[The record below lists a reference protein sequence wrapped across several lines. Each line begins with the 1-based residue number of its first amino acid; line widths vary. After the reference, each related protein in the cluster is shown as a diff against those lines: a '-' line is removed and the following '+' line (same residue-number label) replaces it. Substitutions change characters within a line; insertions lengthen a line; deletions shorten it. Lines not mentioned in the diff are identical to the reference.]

1 MTDHPRFEPVSR
13 APDQA
18 HLGYHGGRL
27 VNSVLRLVDAA
38 QAMRG
43 SRKSAPLPNA
53 SVAIPSHGPLAQR
66 ES

>member
-13 APDQA
+13 VPDQA

-27 VNSVLRLVDAA
+27 VNSVLRLVDAV
-38 QAMRG
+38 QAMRRSTTG
-43 SRKSAPLPNA
+43 PHLPNA
-53 SVAIPSHGPLAQR
+53 SVAIPGRGPLPQR

>member
-13 APDQA
+13 VPDQA

-27 VNSVLRLVDAA
+27 VNSVLRLVDAV

-43 SRKSAPLPNA
+43 SRTGAQLPNA
-53 SVAIPSHGPLAQR
+53 SVATPSPGPLPQR

>member
-1 MTDHPRFEPVSR
+1 MTDHPRFEPVSG
-13 APDQA
+13 APEQA

-38 QAMRG
+38 LAMRG
-43 SRKSAPLPNA
+43 SRKSAQLPKA
-53 SVAIPSHGPLAQR
+53 SVAMPSPGALPQR

>member
-13 APDQA
+13 VPEQA

-43 SRKSAPLPNA
+43 SRTGAQLPNA
-53 SVAIPSHGPLAQR
+53 SVAIPNRGPLPPR